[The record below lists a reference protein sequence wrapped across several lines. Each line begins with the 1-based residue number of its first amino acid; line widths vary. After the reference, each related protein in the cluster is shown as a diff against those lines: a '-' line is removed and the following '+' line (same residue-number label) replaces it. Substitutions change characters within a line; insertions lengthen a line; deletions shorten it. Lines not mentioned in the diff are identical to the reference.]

1 MVAVACG
8 EGLFSFSLHTYFRH
22 ACVFVF
28 QTSLACLIC
37 GYAGGLQSNL
47 INTVDSTAGFIEID
61 MITQNLQ
68 IIKKYEYI

>member
-1 MVAVACG
+1 MVAVSCG
-8 EGLFSFSLHTYFRH
+8 EGLFSFSLHTLYF
-22 ACVFVF
+22 
-28 QTSLACLIC
+28 SLACLIC

>member
-8 EGLFSFSLHTYFRH
+8 EGLFSFSLHTLDTPAFLYF
-22 ACVFVF
+22 
-28 QTSLACLIC
+28 SLACLIC

-68 IIKKYEYI
+68 IIKEYEYI